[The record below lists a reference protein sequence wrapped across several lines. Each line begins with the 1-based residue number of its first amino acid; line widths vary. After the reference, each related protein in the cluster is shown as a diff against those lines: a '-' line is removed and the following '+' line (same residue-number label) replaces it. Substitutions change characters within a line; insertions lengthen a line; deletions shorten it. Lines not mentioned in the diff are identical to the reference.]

1 MQEKNEKK
9 VLVLSTFLSIWV
21 IASLA
26 TEIHSEGNKKADG
39 YHCKKE
45 KKDVYH
51 RISIYIYIYILRNRG
66 GMGADLTNSLLFTLY
81 YLENI

>member
-39 YHCKKE
+39 YHYKKE
-45 KKDVYH
+45 NKDVYH
-51 RISIYIYIYILRNRG
+51 RINIY
-66 GMGADLTNSLLFTLY
+66 
-81 YLENI
+81 